1 MAAAGARSQPPLNV
15 PFESDQDGAPT
26 PRPARLYNGS
36 GMPLTVPC
44 PTCKKPVDYGTTWF
58 PFCSDRCRLIDIG
71 RWHDEEYRIPVASQ
85 PSESSARPEGGDES
99 E

>member
-1 MAAAGARSQPPLNV
+1 
-15 PFESDQDGAPT
+15 
-26 PRPARLYNGS
+26 
-36 GMPLTVPC
+36 
-44 PTCKKPVDYGTTWF
+44 VDYGTTWF